1 MDCMRADKKNL
12 AAGIREMRSVAKR
25 LMAWAEDLEKN
36 SGTGGVEAA
45 EGAADRDAVAAPD
58 VGVSAGVGIAD
69 SAAPSRA
76 EVKGLLAK
84 LCAAGHSAQVK
95 ALTISLDEI
104 ICRDTKL
111 LGDSEHILRCA
122 KNILTVHATFAA
134 LITVELERI
143 IDANQHLIS
152 VL

>member
-36 SGTGGVEAA
+36 SG
-45 EGAADRDAVAAPD
+45 DASGDAAPT
-58 VGVSAGVGIAD
+58 
-69 SAAPSRA
+69 RA

-95 ALTISLDEI
+95 ALIASCGVSSLSGVPEDA
-104 ICRDTKL
+104 
-111 LGDSEHILRCA
+111 LGDLW
-122 KNILTVHATFAA
+122 NAA
-134 LITVELERI
+134 LLLEGEE
-143 IDANQHLIS
+143 DAG
-152 VL
+152 

>member
-36 SGTGGVEAA
+36 SGTVGVEAA

-69 SAAPSRA
+69 SAAPTRA

-95 ALTISLDEI
+95 ALIASCGVTSLSGVPEDA
-104 ICRDTKL
+104 
-111 LGDSEHILRCA
+111 LGDLW
-122 KNILTVHATFAA
+122 NAA
-134 LITVELERI
+134 LLLEGEE
-143 IDANQHLIS
+143 DAG
-152 VL
+152 